1 MRLRGIAP
9 LSPAPSGD
17 EGRTNKEGAKHVE
30 AFPVPPLDAG
40 SSPAASTL
48 ILFCDKI
55 PYMKKLNIV
64 LLFFLVTFLFPQ
76 EVKTR
81 YADHSNFSRFVIE
94 SDTPLDYLSFY
105 TGEFSVNLK
114 IEGDINVSS
123 IPDMDSKLF
132 SSLSVQKQEGKT
144 VITLRFRKSC
154 TWKVFE
160 LTNPFR
166 IVVDVRERP
175 RGNILKSFVRTIVLD
190 PGHGGEE
197 LGAVGR
203 NGTPEKKLTLV
214 FARELKTIIER
225 NLGIRVILTRDDDSF
240 VSLDERTS
248 IANNAKA
255 DLFISIHFNYS
266 QDPTVKGPETYF
278 LSYKATDS
286 DARLLAY
293 KENLGKIKE
302 APSSDIELILWD
314 MAQSQYL
321 YQSSRLAEMVQME
334 LADEMGVTNRG
345 IKQAPF
351 AVLMGATM
359 PAILVEVDFI
369 SNPEEEKLLL
379 TSDYRRRL
387 EMAIFRGIQKYIRS
401 LR

>member
-1 MRLRGIAP
+1 MKRL
-9 LSPAPSGD
+9 
-17 EGRTNKEGAKHVE
+17 K
-30 AFPVPPLDAG
+30 
-40 SSPAASTL
+40 
-48 ILFCDKI
+48 
-55 PYMKKLNIV
+55 IV
-64 LLFFLVTFLFPQ
+64 LLFFLVAFAFSQ
-76 EVKTR
+76 EVKAR

-94 SDTPLDYLSFY
+94 SDTPLEYKVFY
-105 TGEFSVNLK
+105 TGEFSVSLK
-114 IEGDINVSS
+114 IDGDINVSPIS
-123 IPDMDSKLF
+123 RIDSKLL
-132 SSLSVQKQEGKT
+132 SSLIVQKQEGKT
-144 VITLRFRKSC
+144 VLTLKFRKSC

-166 IVVDVRERP
+166 IILDIRERP
-175 RGNILKSFVRTIVLD
+175 RGNILKNFVRTIVID

-197 LGAVGR
+197 FGAVGK
-203 NGTPEKKLTLV
+203 NGTTEKKLTLI
-214 FARELKTIIER
+214 FAKELKGIIER
-225 NLGIRVILTRDDDSF
+225 NLGVRVILTRDDDSF

-255 DLFISIHFNYS
+255 DLFVSIHFNYS
-266 QDPTVKGPETYF
+266 EDPTVKGPETYF

-334 LADEMGVTNRG
+334 LASEMGVTNRG
-345 IKQAPF
+345 VKQAPF

-369 SNPEEEKLLL
+369 SNPDEEKLLL
-379 TSDYRRRL
+379 TSDYRHRL